1 MASPGNQH
9 CASCIEGVMF
19 STCLSVCPPRLK
31 MIPLYL
37 VECRLAKVA
46 LLPSKSEFL
55 FYKLFCCLTGSY
67 ENCKDDLLLKMA
79 FGILHCGDILKVRW
93 AILYILMSNFF

>member
-1 MASPGNQH
+1 
-9 CASCIEGVMF
+9 
-19 STCLSVCPPRLK
+19 

-55 FYKLFCCLTGSY
+55 FYKLFCCLTGSH

-93 AILYILMSNFF
+93 AIFVHTYVEFLLNFVQQKLAKSTDF